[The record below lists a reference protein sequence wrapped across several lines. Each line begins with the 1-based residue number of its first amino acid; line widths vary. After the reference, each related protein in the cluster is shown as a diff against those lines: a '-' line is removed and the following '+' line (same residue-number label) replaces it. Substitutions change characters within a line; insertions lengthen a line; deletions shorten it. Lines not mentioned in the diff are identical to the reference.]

1 MQQHLLLC
9 TALLVHLVQEGWGL
23 NEKRKKKK
31 KSQKIYRIITE
42 VKYVY
47 TANTANLPTLF
58 PVTNLHLKAESSG
71 AVTCVIMCVCH
82 EKRHAASVW
91 LVCRHT

>member
-1 MQQHLLLC
+1 M
-9 TALLVHLVQEGWGL
+9 
-23 NEKRKKKK
+23 
-31 KSQKIYRIITE
+31 
-42 VKYVY
+42 KYVY

-58 PVTNLHLKAESSG
+58 PVTNLHLKAEQSG
-71 AVTCVIMCVCH
+71 AVTCVIVCVCHVCH